1 MIFVLNN
8 GIWKRKLKNELTVTI
23 ENENKITEAKEFIR
37 NWKCGK
43 KEYTSKIEFV
53 DVISD
58 ELIAEIFNE

>member
-43 KEYTSKIEFV
+43 KEYTSKIEYVHFY
-53 DVISD
+53 
-58 ELIAEIFNE
+58 